1 MPWRVIGFTELDSA
15 AVHERFWFFVLAIVI
30 LHADA
35 WAQSPPTLSGQWSAS
50 AMHVQWNIGQWG
62 AACGP
67 RPSGGGSGSGQVT
80 VQQSGS
86 ELSISGVGR
95 QWSTT
100 ECWEQYPGL
109 ARRSHSAGMRGWRNV
124 CKTADNDPR
133 QATVITTL
141 SATDDS
147 MSFDETGQY
156 QFVIKAQNCTASVRR
171 TRSFRLVQRAGEA
184 PRTQDKKPSETAL
197 PTGIEPGAEADG
209 EKAGGRC
216 ASKGP
221 PARLEVRPARKLMR
235 PGESFTFRARV
246 LDKNG
251 CLLGHQPVWKIEQGE
266 QAASLSGTGKVEI
279 RPDATEAEVKLSA
292 NVKGQSVEVD
302 IEVVP
307 KERYEAL
314 LAQRG
319 FNEAGE
325 SSEAA
330 AATLASGSIGA
341 KSAVSQGGSD
351 RRITFVAVTGAL
363 ALIVGVA
370 GLFLVQRRRRQ
381 DRARREFVPPDAA
394 TAPTT
399 GLSKRC
405 PTCGR
410 NYHGDEQFCTEDA
423 TPLVAG
429 SSPPA
434 HVSSV
439 PPPTNKICP
448 ICGTQYP
455 GVAEFCGKD
464 GSTLVPVN

>member
-1 MPWRVIGFTELDSA
+1 MRDRLWFLVF
-15 AVHERFWFFVLAIVI
+15 AVVI

-35 WAQSPPTLSGQWSAS
+35 WAQSAPTLSGQWSAS

-80 VQQSGS
+80 IRQTGS
-86 ELSISGVGR
+86 ELTMSGVGR

-109 ARRSHSAGMRGWRNV
+109 ARRSHSAGTRGWRNV

-156 QFVIKAQNCTASVRR
+156 QFVIKGQNCTASVRR
-171 TRSFRLVQRAGEA
+171 TRSFRLVQREGEA
-184 PRTQDKKPSETAL
+184 PRTQDKKPGDTKL
-197 PTGIEPGAEADG
+197 PTGIEPEAAVRG
-209 EKAGGRC
+209 HQASGRC
-216 ASKGP
+216 ATKGV

-235 PGESFTFRARV
+235 AGESFTFRARV

-251 CLLGHQPVWKIEQGE
+251 CVLGHQPVWKIEQGAE
-266 QAASLSGTGKVEI
+266 VAELSGKGTVEI
-279 RPDATEAEVKLSA
+279 RPDAAEAEVKLSA
-292 NVKGQSVEVD
+292 NVKGQSVEVA
-302 IEVVP
+302 IEVVS

-330 AATLASGSIGA
+330 AASLASGSIGA

-351 RRITFVAVTGAL
+351 RRITFVAITGAL
-363 ALIVGVA
+363 ALMVGVA
-370 GLFLVQRRRRQ
+370 GLFVVQRRRRQ
-381 DRARREFVPPDAA
+381 DRARQESVPPIAA
-394 TAPTT
+394 GTPTT

-405 PTCGR
+405 PTCGQ
-410 NYHGDEQFCTEDA
+410 NYYGDEQFCTEDA
-423 TPLVAG
+423 TPLVSG

-434 HVSSV
+434 MVSSV

-455 GVAEFCGKD
+455 GAAEFCGKD